1 MRSLRLSS
9 NGEMGMT
16 TYKKTGVVF
25 LIGAGPGDPGLLT
38 LKGKECIACADT
50 IIYDYLANRELLK
63 FSKANAEIIFAGKRK
78 GNMALPQEKINEL
91 LVEKAREGRMVA
103 RLKGGDPFIFGRGG
117 EEALALAT
125 HDIPFEIVPG
135 VTSAVAVAAYAGI
148 PLTHR
153 DYVTTLAFTSGHE
166 DPSKSESKIPWR
178 ALAKDIGTVV
188 FYMGISNLQ
197 GIVSNLTKFGCD
209 PKTPIALIRWG
220 TKPDQETLVGTLEN
234 IVHEA
239 KTHAFSPPVTI
250 IVGDVVHLRKDLN
263 WFEKKPLFRKRVL
276 VTRAPG
282 QARELVQS
290 LTQHGAEPVEYPTI
304 QIIAAPDFSDLDQAL
319 ERITSYDWL
328 IFTSANAVKFFFE
341 RLTFLRKD
349 ARALAGVKIA
359 VIGEKTGNALKKK
372 NVEADLVSEE
382 ALAEGLVRAFSNR
395 DLSGKRF
402 LIPRAR
408 EAREVLPEAL
418 RKKGGV
424 VDIVEAYRTVIPE
437 RDRDWLVKQFQ
448 NKEIDV
454 VTFTSASTVHNFFE
468 MMDGPKA
475 QKLLEDVVLVSIGPI
490 TQQKVEAFGL
500 KVHVLP
506 QEQTVESM
514 VEALVHYFEKGERP

>member
-1 MRSLRLSS
+1 MK
-9 NGEMGMT
+9 
-16 TYKKTGVVF
+16 TYKNTGIVF

-38 LKGKECIACADT
+38 LKGKACIEQADT

-63 FSKANAEIIFAGKRK
+63 FSKPNAEIIFAGKRK
-78 GNMALPQEKINEL
+78 GNMILPQEKINEL
-91 LVEKAREGRMVA
+91 LVEKAREGRTVA

-117 EEALALAT
+117 EEALALVT
-125 HDIPFEIVPG
+125 EGIPFEVVPG

-166 DPSKSESKIPWR
+166 DPSKHEPKIPWR
-178 ALAKDIGTVV
+178 ALAKDMGTVV

-197 GIVSNLTKFGCD
+197 GIVSNLIKFGCD

-220 TKPDQETLVGTLEN
+220 TRPDQETLVGTLEN
-234 IVHEA
+234 IVRGS
-239 KTHAFSPPVTI
+239 KIRAFSPPVTI
-250 IVGDVVHLRKDLN
+250 IVGEVVRLRKDLN

-276 VTRAPG
+276 VTRASG
-282 QARELVQS
+282 QAKELVQS
-290 LTQHGAEPVEYPTI
+290 LSHYGAEPVEYPTI
-304 QIIAAPDFSDLDQAL
+304 QIIAVPDFSDLDQAL
-319 ERITSYDWL
+319 KDITSYDWL

-341 RLTFLRKD
+341 RLTSLRKD
-349 ARALAGVKIA
+349 ARTLAGIEIA
-359 VIGEKTGNALKKK
+359 VIGEKTRDALKKR

-382 ALAEGLVRAFSNR
+382 AVAEGLVEAFSNM
-395 DLSGKRF
+395 DLFGKHF

-424 VDIVEAYRTVIPE
+424 VDIVEVYQTVIPDG
-437 RDRDWLVKQFQ
+437 DRDWLVKKFK

-454 VTFTSASTVHNFFE
+454 VTFTSASTVRNFFE
-468 MMDGPKA
+468 MIDAPVA
-475 QKLLEDVVLVSIGPI
+475 QKLLEGVVLVSIGPI
-490 TQQKVEAFGL
+490 TQQEVENFGM
-500 KVHVLP
+500 KIQVLP

-514 VEALVHYFEKGERP
+514 VEALVHYFEKGERS